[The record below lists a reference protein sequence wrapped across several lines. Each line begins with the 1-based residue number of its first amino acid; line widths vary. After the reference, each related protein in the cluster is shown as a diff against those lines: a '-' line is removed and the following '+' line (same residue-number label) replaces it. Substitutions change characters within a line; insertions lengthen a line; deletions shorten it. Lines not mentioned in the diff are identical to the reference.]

1 MIERAVEVS
10 IETDGLYH
18 IDNVPNVIA
27 TCVVLH
33 NLCETL
39 GDRCQSDWFTDDTSL
54 SSQGTTAT
62 QPTASQPSSSTSAT
76 TAVLIRDAIR
86 DSL

>member
-39 GDRCQSDWFTDDTSL
+39 GDQCQSDWFTDDTSL
-54 SSQGTTAT
+54 SSQGTTST
-62 QPTASQPSSSTSAT
+62 QSTASRTSSTSAA
-76 TAVLIRDAIR
+76 TAALIRDAIR

>member
-1 MIERAVEVS
+1 MKRMDYITLIMYLMS
-10 IETDGLYH
+10 SL
-18 IDNVPNVIA
+18 

-39 GDRCQSDWFTDDTSL
+39 GDRCQSDWFTDDTHSHHKVQQQL
-54 SSQGTTAT
+54 S
-62 QPTASQPSSSTSAT
+62 PTASQPSSSTSAT